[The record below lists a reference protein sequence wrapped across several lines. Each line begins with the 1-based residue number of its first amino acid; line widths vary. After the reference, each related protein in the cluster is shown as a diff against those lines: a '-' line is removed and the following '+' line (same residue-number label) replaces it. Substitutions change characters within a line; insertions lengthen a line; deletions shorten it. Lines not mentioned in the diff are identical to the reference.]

1 MGETIFNKEES
12 KSEETNEKSKKK
24 SDKKSILKNTFV
36 LRVVFYLA
44 LIFFIFIIGVGV
56 GAYTYPRVMNW
67 LEDHN
72 FITTEKEKEV
82 KSDSTESSGF
92 LNFPSIKKN
101 EESED
106 EDDSKGSE
114 SNVVGVVEEARHS
127 VVSIAIS
134 KLQVE
139 QGNIVEI
146 GSNIGSGFIVDNKG
160 LIITNQHV
168 VSNPNLDYKIVDYKG
183 DEYSIKKIYRDDV
196 NDIALLS
203 VDSCPDGKEC
213 KSSMLDAIKLGD
225 SAKLKVGEGVVAIGT
240 PLGQYAGSATTGI
253 VSGLE
258 RSVTASAGG
267 FWGEP
272 KKYDN
277 VIQTDAAINPGNS
290 GGPLLNMDA
299 EVIGVN
305 FATTS
310 GADNIAFAL
319 PIDIVKNRLDE
330 YRKYGK
336 FLMPVLGVQ
345 IGEYFNEFE
354 ARMYT
359 YQGYELVPGAMI
371 EAVVSGTSADEVGL
385 QKGDIIM
392 EVNGEKVRSSLG
404 NLIQQYKVGE
414 EVEVKYWR
422 KGEVKSVKVELGER

>member
-1 MGETIFNKEES
+1 MGETIFNKDES
-12 KSEETNEKSKKK
+12 KTEVVASDSKEKS
-24 SDKKSILKNTFV
+24 KKSILKNTFV

-44 LIFFIFIIGVGV
+44 LIFFIFIIGAGV

-67 LEDHN
+67 LENHN
-72 FITTEKEKEV
+72 FVSTEEKNGTE
-82 KSDSTESSGF
+82 DSTESSGF
-92 LNFPSIKKN
+92 INFPSIKKN
-101 EESED
+101 EESE
-106 EDDSKGSE
+106 EKDDSSGSSD
-114 SNVVGVVEEARHS
+114 SNVVDVVEEARHG
-127 VVSIAIS
+127 VVSIAVS

-139 QGNIVEI
+139 QGNIVDLS
-146 GSNIGSGFIVDNKG
+146 SNIGSGFIVDDKG

-168 VSNPNLDYKIVDYKG
+168 VLNPNLDYKVVDYKG
-183 DEYSIKKIYRDDV
+183 NEYTVNEVYRDDI

-203 VDSCPDGKEC
+203 VNSCPDGKEC
-213 KSSMLDAIKLGD
+213 KSSMLDSVKLGD
-225 SAKLKVGEGVVAIGT
+225 SSKLKVGEGVVAIGT

-267 FWGEP
+267 FWSEP

-290 GGPLLNMDA
+290 GGPLLNMKS

-319 PIDIVKNRLDE
+319 PINIVRSRLEE

-345 IGEYFNEFE
+345 IGDYFTEYE

-359 YQGYELVPGAMI
+359 YQGYQLIPGAMVS
-371 EAVVSGTSADEVGL
+371 AVIPGTGADEAGL
-385 QKGDIIM
+385 QKGDIII
-392 EVNGEKVRSSLG
+392 EVNGKKVQSSLG
-404 NLIQQYKVGE
+404 NLIQQYDVGE
-414 EVEVKYWR
+414 KVEVKYWR